1 MQKQREQ
8 LALSISPTANLPY
21 SPSNMMVGNSKEK
34 VKANIEALETQIHE
48 KKVTAVQLRNANKL
62 QDALAVS
69 QSATPRPRPRPR
81 PAHRSPTP
89 PLIPPHRP
97 RPTGLAPAPPL
108 APLISPLPPL
118 TSSASNR
125 SNFFAIL

>member
-69 QSATPRPRPRPR
+69 QSV
-81 PAHRSPTP
+81 SNPTP
-89 PLIPPHRP
+89 ASAPGPPKSNSTPNTAPPASPHRP
-97 RPTGLAPAPPL
+97 RPTSLAPAPPL

-118 TSSASNR
+118 TSSASNPC
-125 SNFFAIL
+125 NF